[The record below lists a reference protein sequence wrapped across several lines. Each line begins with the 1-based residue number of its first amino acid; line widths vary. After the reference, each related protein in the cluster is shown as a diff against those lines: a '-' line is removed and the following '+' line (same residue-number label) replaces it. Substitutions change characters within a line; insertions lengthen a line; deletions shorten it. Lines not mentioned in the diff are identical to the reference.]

1 MNHGLTSRLKQ
12 IMVQYAARGIL
23 APYIVHV
30 ATMNDLMLGNND
42 PTIFEYLSADLI
54 PKDQERGTDLKP
66 PENSHIQNPSN
77 FPSHRLCLR
86 VW

>member
-42 PTIFEYLSADLI
+42 PTIFAYLSADLI
-54 PKDQERGTDLKP
+54 PKDQESGMP
-66 PENSHIQNPSN
+66 PETLHIQNPSN
-77 FPSHRLCLR
+77 FPSHRLRLR